1 MPKKTKPANSIQTT
15 LKQINKVISKF
26 ELEAEKVLKR
36 LVTQG
41 RRSRQELRRNFEDLF
56 AKIKVGNF
64 GLNAK
69 GVEIEKEVRRLADE
83 VLNRFKDIE
92 FLPQSEAVTK
102 VFTDIRKNL
111 TSFVEVLRENG
122 LVEKAKHLM
131 EDARENILVSLSIPT
146 QKDVQKLERK
156 ITTLEKRL
164 STLVK
169 KAA

>member
-15 LKQINKVISKF
+15 LKQINKVIAKF

-56 AKIKVGNF
+56 AKIKGGNF
-64 GLNAK
+64 GLNTK

-83 VLNRFKDIE
+83 VLSRFKDIE

-102 VFTDIRKNL
+102 VFADIRKNL
-111 TSFVEVLRENG
+111 ASFVEVLRENG
-122 LVEKAKHLM
+122 LVEKAKHLV
-131 EDARENILVSLSIPT
+131 EEARENILVSLSIPT
-146 QKDVQKLERK
+146 QRDVEKLERK

>member
-56 AKIKVGNF
+56 AKMKVGNF
-64 GLNAK
+64 VNAK
-69 GVEIEKEVRRLADE
+69 GVEIEKGVRRLADE

-111 TSFVEVLRENG
+111 ASFVEVLRENG
-122 LVEKAKHLM
+122 LVEKAKHLV
-131 EDARENILVSLSIPT
+131 EEARENILVSLSIPT
-146 QKDVQKLERK
+146 QKDVEKLERK

>member
-1 MPKKTKPANSIQTT
+1 M
-15 LKQINKVISKF
+15 
-26 ELEAEKVLKR
+26 
-36 LVTQG
+36 
-41 RRSRQELRRNFEDLF
+41 
-56 AKIKVGNF
+56 
-64 GLNAK
+64 
-69 GVEIEKEVRRLADE
+69 
-83 VLNRFKDIE
+83 
-92 FLPQSEAVTK
+92 
-102 VFTDIRKNL
+102 
-111 TSFVEVLRENG
+111 LRENG

>member
-92 FLPQSEAVTK
+92 LLPQSEAVTK

-111 TSFVEVLRENG
+111 
-122 LVEKAKHLM
+122 
-131 EDARENILVSLSIPT
+131 D
-146 QKDVQKLERK
+146 RK
-156 ITTLEKRL
+156 
-164 STLVK
+164 S
-169 KAA
+169 